1 VILKPGSTKLMVML
15 MTLLTHTNFSIARSF
30 SDEMTGTEIASI
42 LEGEKSREG
51 GTEIVELLVMAE
63 APSSFFSILRNMR
76 LALDRNLLID
86 PDFYTKEMFER
97 LFGRFAKVRLYSRN
111 HYVADLTRFGDREFI
126 ENMLGKNE
134 YSSSILYDCFDRIP
148 GATRYYLI
156 TG

>member
-1 VILKPGSTKLMVML
+1 
-15 MTLLTHTNFSIARSF
+15 
-30 SDEMTGTEIASI
+30 
-42 LEGEKSREG
+42 
-51 GTEIVELLVMAE
+51 
-63 APSSFFSILRNMR
+63 MR